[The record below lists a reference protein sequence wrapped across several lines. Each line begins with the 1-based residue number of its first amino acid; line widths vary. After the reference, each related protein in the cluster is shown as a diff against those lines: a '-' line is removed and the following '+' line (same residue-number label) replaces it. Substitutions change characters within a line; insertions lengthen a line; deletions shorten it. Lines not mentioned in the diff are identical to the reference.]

1 MNTTASVNH
10 TPRTISYY
18 FEKAKPFFDAIP
30 GMSELLTADHDTY
43 ETIASQYPDA
53 SFALMT
59 ANNLFNHDRELSQIQ
74 QTAFFSIVNGENIST
89 VRFRYD
95 REMDAYVKRHNWD
108 D

>member
-1 MNTTASVNH
+1 MNITASVNQ

-18 FEKAKPFFDAIP
+18 YEKARPVFDKIP
-30 GMSELLTADHDTY
+30 GMSELLQADYKTY
-43 ETIASQYPDA
+43 DAIASQYPDA

-59 ANNLFNHDRELSQIQ
+59 ANSLFNHDRELSQIQ

-95 REMDAYVKRHNWD
+95 RDMDAYVKRHNWD